1 MAGRHCIPALSA
13 AVRPSPV
20 IKSLRPLL
28 QATLPIRPTILSP
41 RLAQHQPSHSIFT
54 QTLSRRSATPTNPL
68 SPKSPSPTP
77 TKQPTPA
84 SNTLTWDAFFALR
97 TLRRRISLSCSIAAG
112 LATILVTTP
121 LMAAAELETT
131 IARTTGIDPMF
142 GIGIAVLAAGGL
154 GTLIFGPL
162 LSGGIFRLWK
172 GRYVSVMKDME
183 NVFLGRHV
191 RRFRADPSSSS
202 LQSPI
207 PDYYGEK
214 VGSVAGYRRWLRD
227 QRAFTRKTSKDMI

>member
-1 MAGRHCIPALSA
+1 MAGRHCIAALSA
-13 AVRPSPV
+13 VVRPSPV

-28 QATLPIRPTILSP
+28 QCTLPLQPTTLSP
-41 RLAQHQPSHSIFT
+41 RLAHHQPSHSIFT
-54 QTLSRRSATPTNPL
+54 QTICRRSAIPTNP
-68 SPKSPSPTP
+68 SSHKSPSPSA

-84 SNTLTWDAFFALR
+84 SNKLTWDAFFALR
-97 TLRRRISLSCSIAAG
+97 TLRRRISLTCSIAAG

-131 IARTTGIDPMF
+131 IARTTGIDPMI
-142 GIGIAVLAAGGL
+142 GIGIAVLGAGGL

-172 GRYVSVMKDME
+172 GRYVRVMKDME

-191 RRFRADPSSSS
+191 RRFRADPASSS